1 MGRISKSI
9 ELVGLFQE
17 KKLEA
22 MFDTGAGHNFLPQ
35 NFKDGSSV
43 EDIGYKEFLGTH
55 DFMLADNTN
64 TKGSIVK
71 FDQVIIEGLRIKE
84 PYFVILDNLLEDV
97 IIGTQLMQ
105 DNLAVIRLGEDI
117 INFR

>member
-1 MGRISKSI
+1 LGRISKSV

-22 MFDTGAGHNFLPQ
+22 MFDTGARNNFLPR
-35 NFKDGSSV
+35 NFNDGSSV

-55 DFMLADNTN
+55 DFMLANNTI
-64 TKGSIVK
+64 TKGTIVK
-71 FDQVIIEGLRIKE
+71 FDEVIIEGLRIKE

-97 IIGTQLMQ
+97 IIGTRLMQ
-105 DNLAVIRLGEDI
+105 DNLAIIRLGEDI